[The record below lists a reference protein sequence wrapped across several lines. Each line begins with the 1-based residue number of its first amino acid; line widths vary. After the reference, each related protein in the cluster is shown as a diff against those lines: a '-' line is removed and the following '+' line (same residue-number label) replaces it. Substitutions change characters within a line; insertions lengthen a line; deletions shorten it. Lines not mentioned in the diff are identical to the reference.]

1 MKRFKAFLITLS
13 LVILFLTPLIVAKST
28 TIDIF
33 ALPKST
39 FFVTGILL
47 VSILLGL
54 SPRIFKDLSRD
65 RVSQALLALAFFVP
79 LISLLL
85 NGSNEERIFGVHG
98 RFNGALTY
106 MALFLLL
113 LIIRATFDLSAIRK
127 SLLIG
132 SLANLIVGTYFL
144 LQITGKD
151 FTEWQQIYGDP
162 SSTLG
167 NPNFV
172 SGFLATTTF
181 CYLALFQNNS
191 KLLKLNR
198 FLQFVSIL
206 GIGFSITCI
215 VLTSSSLGL
224 LSVLFG
230 FLFILISIFL
240 KRIAIFRKM
249 SNTHRLVFAL
259 SLFIFIPLSAV
270 ILTFNLFSLA
280 SSITNRLYYWQVSL
294 TALMSK
300 PLQGF
305 GFDSTGDF
313 FRTVD
318 RQDRF
323 GATFAV
329 DSAHNLVIDL
339 ATWVGLPVIVIIL
352 SLLVLTLIKFLRLIL
367 NSTLVLSTE
376 MILFVSFLSFITQ
389 ALISVPTIG
398 VNAWGFCFLGSLITL
413 AFPKASN
420 KGVSQIKIGVLRASQ
435 SLLVL
440 ILILLLPLFPMR
452 FMKDIDFRT
461 FSESGDGLRLINLVQ
476 QWPEDSFHY
485 LTLTHSL
492 YLNNQSS
499 LARSIG
505 KQGLEFN
512 SRNYLLLDEMMRQER
527 ELSEKSQDP
536 NFNSALRREIQAR
549 MKAINPLYKLSP

>member
-1 MKRFKAFLITLS
+1 VKRFKAFLITLS

-65 RVSQALLALAFFVP
+65 RVSQVLLALALFVP

-85 NGSNEERIFGVHG
+85 NGFNEERIFGVHG

-106 MALFLLL
+106 MALFLLI

-132 SLANLIVGTYFL
+132 ALANLIVGTYFL
-144 LQITGKD
+144 LQVAGKD

-376 MILFVSFLSFITQ
+376 MILFLSFLSFITQ
-389 ALISVPTIG
+389 ALISVPIIG

-420 KGVSQIKIGVLRASQ
+420 KGVSHMKIGVLRASQ

-549 MKAINPLYKLSP
+549 MDAINPLYKLSP

>member
-65 RVSQALLALAFFVP
+65 RVSQVLLALAFFVP

-85 NGSNEERIFGVHG
+85 NGFNEERIFGVHG
-98 RFNGALTY
+98 RFNGVLTY

-132 SLANLIVGTYFL
+132 ALANLIVGTYFL
-144 LQITGKD
+144 LQVAGKD
-151 FTEWQQIYGDP
+151 FTEWQQVYGDP

-172 SGFLATTTF
+172 SGFLATTTV
-181 CYLALFQNNS
+181 CYLALFQTNTAS
-191 KLLKLNR
+191 LKLNR
-198 FLQFVSIL
+198 FMQFISIL

-215 VLTSSSLGL
+215 VLTNSSLGL

-270 ILTFNLFSLA
+270 ILTFNIFSLA

-352 SLLVLTLIKFLRLIL
+352 SLLVLTLIKSLRLIL
-367 NSTLVLSTE
+367 NSTLGLSTE

-389 ALISVPTIG
+389 ALISVPIIG

-420 KGVSQIKIGVLRASQ
+420 KGVSHMKIGVLRASQ

-492 YLNNQSS
+492 YLNNQSN

-505 KQGLEFN
+505 KQGLGFN

-549 MKAINPLYKLSP
+549 MDAINPLYKLSP

>member
-13 LVILFLTPLIVAKST
+13 LVILFLTPLIVTKST

-47 VSILLGL
+47 VSILFGL
-54 SPRIFKDLSRD
+54 SPRTFKDLASD
-65 RVSQALLALAFFVP
+65 RVSQVLLALAIFVP

-85 NGSNEERIFGVHG
+85 NGFNEERIFGVHG

-132 SLANLIVGTYFL
+132 ALANLIVGTYFL
-144 LQITGKD
+144 LQVAGKD
-151 FTEWQQIYGDP
+151 FTEWQQVYGAP

-181 CYLALFQNNS
+181 CYLALFQTNTE
-191 KLLKLNR
+191 LLRLNR
-198 FLQFVSIL
+198 FMQFISIL

-215 VLTSSSLGL
+215 VLTDSSLGL

-230 FLFILISIFL
+230 FLFISISIFL
-240 KRIAIFRKM
+240 KRISIFQKM
-249 SNTHRLVFAL
+249 SNTHKLVFAL
-259 SLFIFIPLSAV
+259 SLFTFIPLITV

-329 DSAHNLVIDL
+329 DSAHNIVIDL
-339 ATWVGLPVIVIIL
+339 ATWVGLPVMVLIL
-352 SLLVLTLIKFLRLIL
+352 SLAVLTLIKSLRLIL

-376 MILFVSFLSFITQ
+376 MILFVSFLSFFTQ
-389 ALISVPTIG
+389 GLISVPTIG
-398 VNAWGFCFLGSLITL
+398 VNAWGFCFLGALIIL
-413 AFPKASN
+413 AFPKVSNVVASQM
-420 KGVSQIKIGVLRASQ
+420 KIKTLRASQ

-440 ILILLLPLFPMR
+440 ILILLIPLFPIR
-452 FMKDIDFRT
+452 FMKDIDFRN

-492 YLNNQSS
+492 YLNNQSN

-536 NFNSALRREIQAR
+536 NLNSALRREIQVR
-549 MKAINPLYKLSP
+549 MEAINPLYKLSP

>member
-54 SPRIFKDLSRD
+54 SPGIFKDLSRD
-65 RVSQALLALAFFVP
+65 RVSQVLLALAFFVP

-132 SLANLIVGTYFL
+132 SLTNLIVGTYFL

-249 SNTHRLVFAL
+249 SNTHRLVFAP

>member
-1 MKRFKAFLITLS
+1 VKRFKAFLITLS
-13 LVILFLTPLIVAKST
+13 LVILFLTPLIVTKST

-47 VSILLGL
+47 VTILLGL
-54 SPRIFKDLSRD
+54 SPRIFKDFSRD
-65 RVSQALLALAFFVP
+65 RVSQVLLALAFFVP

-85 NGSNEERIFGVHG
+85 NGFNEERIFGVHG

-113 LIIRATFDLSAIRK
+113 LIVRATFDLSAIRK
-127 SLLIG
+127 SLIIG

-144 LQITGKD
+144 LQVAGKD
-151 FTEWQQIYGDP
+151 FTEWQQVYVDP

-181 CYLALFQNNS
+181 CYLALFQTNTAS
-191 KLLKLNR
+191 LKLNR
-198 FLQFVSIL
+198 FMQFISIL

-215 VLTSSSLGL
+215 VLTNSSLGL

-230 FLFILISIFL
+230 FLFILISIFS

-329 DSAHNLVIDL
+329 DSAHNIVIDL

-505 KQGLEFN
+505 KQGLEFH